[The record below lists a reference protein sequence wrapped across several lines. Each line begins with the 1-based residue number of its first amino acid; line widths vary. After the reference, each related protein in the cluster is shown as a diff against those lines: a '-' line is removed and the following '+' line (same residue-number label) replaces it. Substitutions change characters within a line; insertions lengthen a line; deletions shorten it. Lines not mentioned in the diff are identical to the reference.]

1 MKKFRRWQRILL
13 FSLLCLTVL
22 APILFVSVGRK
33 ELISDLSTLRYRR
46 DSVQLNAIEQ
56 EEGEGLKGPKLVV
69 YDEKELD
76 SRVSYSASEEN
87 NDSKKY
93 GNVGEIDQVSKR
105 SQRAGSMSIPF
116 ERTNHESREENQ
128 QIPQETVTSRSEAKG
143 QSNQTTAQHDQNM
156 RSPVRR
162 FTDEKVKQMK
172 DDLIRA
178 KAYLSMTPPGSN
190 SHLVKELRLRIK
202 ESERAVGAANKD
214 SDLSRRKKRSLEV
227 TLSKA
232 SHVFPD
238 CSAMALKLRAM
249 TYNAEEQVRAQ
260 KNQASYLVQLSGR
273 TTPKGLHCLSMR
285 LTAEY
290 FALSPEERQLPNQQ
304 RVHDADLYHY
314 AVFSDNVL
322 ACAVVVNSTVSSAM
336 VNCFCPVII
345 VLSHCVQSSLQAS
358 DEEPE
363 KIVFHV
369 VTDSLNLPA
378 ISMWFLLN
386 PPGKATIQIQS
397 LVDFKGLSAIYNST
411 LKQQNSR
418 DSRYTSALN
427 HLRFYLPYVFP
438 QLNKIVL
445 FDHDVVVQKDL
456 AGLWSLN
463 MKGKVIGAVDTCRE
477 GEPSFRRMDT
487 LINFS
492 DPFVIKRFDAKAC
505 TWAFGMNLFDLQEWR
520 RHKLTALYNKYLQ
533 LIIPW
538 IHPIHGLGASSLAW
552 CEPEGPDL
560 GDFPCHKKKK
570 KHWQGY
576 RRQLWKAG
584 SLPLGWATFYNRT
597 VILDRRWHKLGLGH
611 EAGAGPD
618 GVEQAA
624 VLHYDGVMKPWLDIG
639 NGRYKSYWSKY
650 ISYDHPYLQQ
660 CNIHE

>member
-1 MKKFRRWQRILL
+1 MKKFRRWQRIFLL
-13 FSLLCLTVL
+13 SLLCLTVL

-69 YDEKELD
+69 YDEKELG
-76 SRVSYSASEEN
+76 SRISYSTSEEN

-93 GNVGEIDQVSKR
+93 GNIGEIDRGSKR
-105 SQRAGSMSIPF
+105 SQRGGNTSIPL
-116 ERTNHESREENQ
+116 ERTNHESREENR
-128 QIPQETVTSRSEAKG
+128 QIPQETVTSRSEAKLQG
-143 QSNQTTAQHDQNM
+143 QSNQATVRHDQNM
-156 RSPVRR
+156 RSPVRI

-202 ESERAVGAANKD
+202 ESERAVSAANKD
-214 SDLSRRKKRSLEV
+214 SDLSRSALQKKRSLEV

-232 SHVFPD
+232 SRVFPD

-260 KNQASYLVQLSGR
+260 KNQATYLVQLSGR

-336 VNCFCPVII
+336 
-345 VLSHCVQSSLQAS
+345 
-358 DEEPE
+358 EPE
-363 KIVFHV
+363 KIVFHI
-369 VTDSLNLPA
+369 VTDSLNLPT

-397 LVDFKGLSAIYNST
+397 LVDFKGLSANYNST
-411 LKQQNSR
+411 LKQLNSR

-427 HLRFYLPYVFP
+427 HLRFYLPDVFP

-477 GEPSFRRMDT
+477 GEPSFRRMDKF
-487 LINFS
+487 INFS

-533 LIIPW
+533 LG
-538 IHPIHGLGASSLAW
+538 HT
-552 CEPEGPDL
+552 
-560 GDFPCHKKKK
+560 
-570 KHWQGY
+570 
-576 RRQLWKAG
+576 RQLWKAG

-611 EAGAGPD
+611 EAGVGHD

-639 NGRYKSYWSKY
+639 IGKYKSYWSKH
-650 ISYDHPYLQQ
+650 INYDHPYLQQ

>member
-33 ELISDLSTLRYRR
+33 ELISDLSTLFSFCLAAKKICGRERRYRR

-214 SDLSRRKKRSLEV
+214 SDLSRSALQKKRSLEV

-336 VNCFCPVII
+336 
-345 VLSHCVQSSLQAS
+345 SSLQAS

-492 DPFVIKRFDAKAC
+492 DPFVMKRFDAKAC

-533 LIIPW
+533 L
-538 IHPIHGLGASSLAW
+538 
-552 CEPEGPDL
+552 
-560 GDFPCHKKKK
+560 
-570 KHWQGY
+570 GY

>member
-1 MKKFRRWQRILL
+1 MKKFRRGQRILIL
-13 FSLLCLTVL
+13 SLLCITVL
-22 APILFVSVGRK
+22 APIVFVSVGRK

-56 EEGEGLKGPKLVV
+56 EEGEGLKEPKLVV
-69 YDEKELD
+69 YDEQELV
-76 SRVSYSASEEN
+76 SRVSYSTSEEN
-87 NDSKKY
+87 NDPKKS
-93 GNVGEIDQVSKR
+93 GNIEEIDRDSKQ
-105 SQRAGSMSIPF
+105 SESHGNTSIPL
-116 ERTNHESREENQ
+116 ERTNHERREENQ
-128 QIPQETVTSRSEAKG
+128 QIPQETVPSRSEAKG
-143 QSNQTTAQHDQNM
+143 QSNQTTVRHDQKVWP
-156 RSPVRR
+156 SVRR
-162 FTDEKVKQMK
+162 YTDEKVKQMK

-178 KAYLSMTPPGSN
+178 KAYLSMAPPNSN
-190 SHLVKELRLRIK
+190 SHLVKELRQRIK
-202 ESERAVGAANKD
+202 ESERAVGAASKD
-214 SDLSRRKKRSLEV
+214 SDLSRSALQKMRSLEV

-238 CSAMALKLRAM
+238 CSAMASKLRAM

-260 KNQASYLVQLSGR
+260 KNQATYLVQLAGR

-290 FALSPEERQLPNQQ
+290 FALPPDERQLPNQQ
-304 RVHDADLYHY
+304 RVQDPDLYHY

-322 ACAVVVNSTVSSAM
+322 ACAVVVNSTVSAAM
-336 VNCFCPVII
+336 
-345 VLSHCVQSSLQAS
+345 
-358 DEEPE
+358 EPE
-363 KIVFHV
+363 KIVFHI

-386 PPGKATIQIQS
+386 PPGKALIQIQS
-397 LVDFKGLSAIYNST
+397 IVDFEGLSTNYNST
-411 LKQQNSR
+411 LKQQNSH

-427 HLRFYLPYVFP
+427 HLRFYLPEVFP

-463 MKGKVIGAVDTCRE
+463 MNGKVIGAVDTCHE
-477 GEPSFRRMDT
+477 GEPSFRRMDM

-492 DPFVIKRFDAKAC
+492 DPFVIKKFDVKAC

-533 LIIPW
+533 L
-538 IHPIHGLGASSLAW
+538 
-552 CEPEGPDL
+552 
-560 GDFPCHKKKK
+560 
-570 KHWQGY
+570 GY

-584 SLPLGWATFYNRT
+584 SLPLGWATFYNRM
-597 VILDRRWHKLGLGH
+597 VILDRRWHRVGLGYKK
-611 EAGAGPD
+611 
-618 GVEQAA
+618 GVEQGDIEQAA

-639 NGRYKSYWSKY
+639 IGKYRRYWSKH
-650 ISYDHPYLQQ
+650 INYDNPYLQQ